1 MSEWVRI
8 IVPIIITV
16 AISIISYFL
25 KQSFTRI
32 DRMHNDITQLQ
43 QDMVRREEYDKAI
56 DELRDD
62 VKDIR
67 DNYIKRDDFYR
78 EISKLDRKLDAIM
91 DKVIVMIR
99 RQQDEQ

>member
-1 MSEWVRI
+1 MSEWVK
-8 IVPIIITV
+8 VLLPLVATV
-16 AISIISYFL
+16 VISIIGYFV
-25 KQSFTRI
+25 KRSFSRI
-32 DRMHNDITQLQ
+32 DGLHNELVQLR
-43 QDMVRREEYDKAI
+43 QDTVRREEYDKAI

-91 DKVIVMIR
+91 DKVIVMMR
-99 RQQDEQ
+99 RWQDEQ

>member
-91 DKVIVMIR
+91 DKVIVMMR
-99 RQQDEQ
+99 RWQDEQ

>member
-1 MSEWVRI
+1 MNEWVKVLLP
-8 IVPIIITV
+8 IVAGLAITV
-16 AISIISYFL
+16 IGYFL
-25 KQSFTRI
+25 RQSFTRI
-32 DRMHNDITQLQ
+32 DRMHSEIAQLRE
-43 QDMVRREEYDKAI
+43 DTVRRDEYDKAI

-78 EISKLDRKLDAIM
+78 EISKLDRKLDAIL

>member
-1 MSEWVRI
+1 MSEWAKVL
-8 IVPIIITV
+8 VPIGATLII
-16 AISIISYFL
+16 AIIGHFL
-25 KQSFTRI
+25 RQSFTRI

>member
-43 QDMVRREEYDKAI
+43 QDMVRRDEYNKAI

-91 DKVIVMIR
+91 DKVIAMTR
-99 RQQDEQ
+99 RWQDEQ

>member
-1 MSEWVRI
+1 MNEWVK
-8 IVPIIITV
+8 VLLPIGATV
-16 AISIISYFL
+16 VIAIISYFL
-25 KQSFTRI
+25 RQSFARI
-32 DRMHNDITQLQ
+32 DRMHNDLAQLR
-43 QDMVRREEYDKAI
+43 QDTVRREEYDKAI

-91 DKVIVMIR
+91 DKVIVMMR

>member
-1 MSEWVRI
+1 MNEWVKVLLP
-8 IVPIIITV
+8 IVAGLAMTV
-16 AISIISYFL
+16 IGYFL
-25 KQSFTRI
+25 RQSFTRL
-32 DRMHNDITQLQ
+32 DRMHNDLAQLR
-43 QDMVRREEYDKAI
+43 QDTGRREEDEKAI

-78 EISKLDRKLDAIM
+78 EISKLDRKLDAIL

>member
-91 DKVIVMIR
+91 DKVIVIIR

>member
-1 MSEWVRI
+1 MNEWVKVLLP
-8 IVPIIITV
+8 IVAGLAITV
-16 AISIISYFL
+16 IGYFL
-25 KQSFTRI
+25 RQSFTRI
-32 DRMHNDITQLQ
+32 DRMQNDLAQLR
-43 QDMVRREEYDKAI
+43 QDTVRREEYDKAI

-78 EISKLDRKLDAIM
+78 EISKLDRKLDAIL